1 MANLVY
7 YKEER
12 EQFKDAFATK
22 LSQGEATYI
31 FDRLK
36 SRYKFSQHLIWR
48 GRHGGG
54 SCSSWRVRLGHNTN
68 LGTLLHEIGHAIQ
81 MKKGKTDKQKWHTKK
96 HRTIM
101 ARLVRFM
108 DSRTTQYQLAV
119 FANNRRSEEE
129 IAQRNERKAAK
140 EAEKGSPTYKLNKLK
155 EIESKWQRQIRIS
168 SNRLKKV
175 QRRIGIWTRKAACEG
190 DLPQMIDPLQAAND
204 LWNEI
209 GV

>member
-31 FDRLK
+31 FNRLK

-54 SCSSWRVRLGHNTN
+54 SCSSWRIRLGHKTN
-68 LGTLLHEIGHAIQ
+68 LGTLMHEIAHAIQ
-81 MKKGKTDKQKWHTKK
+81 LKKGKTNKQKWHTKK
-96 HRTIM
+96 HRNIM
-101 ARLVRFM
+101 ARLVKFM
-108 DSRTTQYQLAV
+108 ESRTTQYQLAV
-119 FANNRRSEEE
+119 FAKNRRSQEE
-129 IAQRNERKAAK
+129 IAKANERSAAK
-140 EAEKGSPTYKLNKLK
+140 QAEKNSAAYKLNKLYEQQDRWNAK
-155 EIESKWQRQIRIS
+155 RHRADNAIKKLGKRIAIWQ
-168 SNRLKKV
+168 K
-175 QRRIGIWTRKAACEG
+175 KAASQG